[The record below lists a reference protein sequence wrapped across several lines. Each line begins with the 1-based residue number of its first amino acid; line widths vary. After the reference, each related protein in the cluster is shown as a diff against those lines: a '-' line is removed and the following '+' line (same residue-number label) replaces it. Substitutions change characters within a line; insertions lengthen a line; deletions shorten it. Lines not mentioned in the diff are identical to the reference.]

1 MFYIWIKPH
10 HSSVVLFPF
19 CVTEV
24 FENVKVVEIKLNI
37 LLATHD
43 SILDVS
49 EVQLIVSVWS
59 MKSTLYQEQMTS

>member
-1 MFYIWIKPH
+1 
-10 HSSVVLFPF
+10 
-19 CVTEV
+19 VTEV
-24 FENVKVVEIKLNI
+24 FENVEVVEIKLNI
-37 LLATHD
+37 ILATHN